1 MLLEPKP
8 KVLTDEEFK
17 QEYERIRGYSNVA
30 IKTTKVVTVASLGIG
45 LGELIKT
52 YSPLIDTFVLETAP
66 TTIVTFLKKPF
77 FYHSLMGFGIP
88 NYVVIFLISSYGI
101 IQLCNNKIERNKDRS
116 RQNRNEIKKVRR
128 QNMKNILKEDGGDFD
143 VM

>member
-17 QEYERIRGYSNVA
+17 QEYERIKGYSNVA

-52 YSPLIDTFVLETAP
+52 YSPLIDTFILETAP
-66 TTIVTFLKKPF
+66 TTIITFLKKPF

-101 IQLCNNKIERNKDRS
+101 IQLCNNKRERNKDRS

-128 QNMKNILKEDGGDFD
+128 QNMKNVLKEDGGDFN

>member
-17 QEYERIRGYSNVA
+17 QEYERIKGYSNIA
-30 IKTTKVVTVASLGIG
+30 IKTTKVITVASLGVG

-52 YSPLIDTFVLETAP
+52 YSPLIDTFILETAP

-101 IQLCNNKIERNKDRS
+101 IQLCNNKIERNKDKN
-116 RQNRNEIKKVRR
+116 RQNRNEIKRVRR
-128 QNMKNILKEDGGDFD
+128 QNMKDILKEDGGDFD

>member
-17 QEYERIRGYSNVA
+17 QEYERIKGYSNVA

-52 YSPLIDTFVLETAP
+52 YSPLIDTFVLEIAP

-116 RQNRNEIKKVRR
+116 RQSRNEIKKVRR
-128 QNMKNILKEDGGDFD
+128 QNMKNVLKEDGGDFD